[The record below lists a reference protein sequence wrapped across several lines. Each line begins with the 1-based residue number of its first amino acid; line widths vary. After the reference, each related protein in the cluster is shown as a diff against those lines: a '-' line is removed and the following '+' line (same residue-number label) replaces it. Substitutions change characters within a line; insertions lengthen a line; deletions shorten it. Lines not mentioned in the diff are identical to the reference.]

1 MPTAPILASRLP
13 RRVAAGALLALHL
26 THAHALQPNPPL
38 PHTSELTPSPETAPP
53 AIDAKPPC
61 RPISGDEVPALAALD
76 TFMLEF
82 LCEHDIS
89 AATVAITRRG
99 NLIYNR
105 AFGWS
110 DQARTTPLAPDAL
123 MRIASVSKPIT
134 AAAVRELIA
143 EGAFTLDTH
152 AFDVGQPN
160 ADQPAGGLLALK
172 PFPSLGDLR
181 IADITVRHLLEH
193 KGGWDRDVAGDL
205 TYMELAIA
213 SAMGI
218 DCPPGRENTL
228 RFILGKPLQHEPGT
242 KSAYSNIGML
252 ALGLI
257 VEQHRAQPLDT
268 VLDDIMQRASV
279 DPHDHAAGRTLK
291 EHQDPREP
299 WYDSVAL
306 APSVIDPGTL
316 VPAPYGSWDHEA
328 RIGQGGQITTA
339 AALARFAA
347 RFYVNGPNIGMPRPD
362 DDEGTWRWNHSGSLV
377 GTNSLIRQRGDGYT
391 FAVILNKRPSNQD
404 WLGEIRRTIDAILDD
419 LPQDLHTPQELHS
432 PQDQARES
440 PSPDN
445 PRPASP
451 PPDNRPSSAAE

>member
-1 MPTAPILASRLP
+1 MPDTLQKLTTLARASALAIAAALAPASSIGL
-13 RRVAAGALLALHL
+13 
-26 THAHALQPNPPL
+26 
-38 PHTSELTPSPETAPP
+38 EPP
-53 AIDAKPPC
+53 APSMAASASDAPC

-76 TFMLEF
+76 TFMLQF

-89 AATVAITRRG
+89 AATIAITRDG
-99 NLIYNR
+99 SLIYNR

-110 DQARTTPLAPDAL
+110 DQDRTTPLAPDAL

-152 AFDVGQPN
+152 AFDVGQTS
-160 ADQPAGGLLALK
+160 GGLLALE
-172 PFPSLGDLR
+172 PFPSLGDPR

-193 KGGWDRDVAGDL
+193 KGGWDRSIAGDL

-218 DCPPGRENTL
+218 DAPPGRENTL

-252 ALGLI
+252 TLGLI
-257 VEQHRAQPLDT
+257 VEQRRAQPLDI
-268 VLDDIMQRASV
+268 VLDGIMQKAGV
-279 DPHDHAAGRTLK
+279 DPDDHAAGRTFK
-291 EHQDPREP
+291 EDQDPREP
-299 WYDSVAL
+299 WYDSGAL
-306 APSVIDPGTL
+306 APSVFEPGTL
-316 VPAPYGSWDHEA
+316 VRAPYGSWDHEA

-347 RFYVNGPNIGMPRPD
+347 HYYVNGPNIGMPCPD
-362 DDEGTWRWNHSGSLV
+362 GDEGKWRWNHAGSLV

-391 FAVILNKRPSNQD
+391 FAVILNKRPANGD
-404 WLGEIRRTIDAILDD
+404 WIGQIRAAIDD
-419 LPQDLHTPQELHS
+419 LIDSGAASQ
-432 PQDQARES
+432 
-440 PSPDN
+440 PSPIPTDPPN
-445 PRPASP
+445 DPARQP
-451 PPDNRPSSAAE
+451 ANID